1 MRARA
6 IVVGLVVAACSREP
20 ALASYHE
27 QALAITAASAPQV
40 DALAARNAALT
51 ARVAAVPEAVPQ
63 QASLA
68 TWLAYDAAAITALR
82 ADVTALPAFI
92 ADAIATRERGAVVA
106 ALSRLTGAIADNL
119 TQLSDQLTAAEP
131 KVAALEA
138 AAKALAPPPP
148 VDPAAPVAPVLLPAG
163 PPKPP

>member
-40 DALAARNAALT
+40 DALAARNAALV
-51 ARVAAVPEAVPQ
+51 AREAAVPATVPRPAGFAAQLGSDAIAIGGLRADVAAVPA
-63 QASLA
+63 A
-68 TWLAYDAAAITALR
+68 TAE
-82 ADVTALPAFI
+82 
-92 ADAIATRERGAVVA
+92 AIATGKRAAVVA
-106 ALSRLTGAIADNL
+106 VLSRQTGAIAANL
-119 TQLSDQLTAAEP
+119 TKLSDQVAAAEP
-131 KVAALEA
+131 QVAALEA
-138 AAKALAPPPP
+138 AAKAMAPPP